1 MTKGAVF
8 MPHFILEYTDNIAK
22 EANIHEL
29 LRKVHQVLISRS
41 DLFPIGGIRSRAI
54 ELKEYYVA
62 DGTEDDA
69 FVHGTLKIGA
79 GRSEADKKAVC
90 EKIFSVMKEH
100 FSTLCEKRYL
110 ALSLELY
117 EFSESGTYKHNN
129 IHRRYQK

>member
-1 MTKGAVF
+1 

-29 LRKVHQVLISRS
+29 LCKVHQVLISRS

-90 EKIFSVMKEH
+90 KEIFNVMKDH
-100 FSTLCEKRYL
+100 FSALCEKRYL
-110 ALSLELY
+110 AISLELY

>member
-79 GRSEADKKAVC
+79 GRSEEDKKAVC
-90 EKIFSVMKEH
+90 EEIFSVMKEH
-100 FSTLCEKRYL
+100 FSALYEKRYL
-110 ALSLELY
+110 ALSLELH

-129 IHRRYQK
+129 IHRRYQT

>member
-1 MTKGAVF
+1 

-62 DGTEDDA
+62 DGIEDDA

-79 GRSEADKKAVC
+79 GRSEADKQAVC
-90 EKIFSVMKEH
+90 KEIFNVMKDH
-100 FSTLCEKRYL
+100 FSALCEKRYL

-129 IHRRYQK
+129 IHRRYQE